1 MRKTLFVMIAML
13 STLLVY
19 AQEESLVLPSKVKV
33 GRPNILEH
41 QPCHLEELQKEF
53 CAERKWGT
61 RKTLKE
67 FWFVYSDR
75 SNNTLY
81 SDANKTRKLE
91 ATLAFKQEVVIA
103 EVQGDMALVY
113 EDRHRTGIFPTIPQ
127 DDAKCLGW
135 IPMDHLLLWDK
146 CPTDRRGVQYKA
158 LISMNLNMLK
168 GEFEKF
174 KNKYYEHPEND
185 NNPKELSRDMNFYFI
200 MKERNGRALL
210 SKRPTIGDGGLY
222 GWVDYSAFSRWDQRS
237 CLEPNWDPIFVED
250 HKGKN
255 VAVYHE
261 KDLESRV
268 THWEYGKSNGD
279 VDRWYEYRMDPAQ
292 FRFPILDQVVE
303 GDNIIHCTAFSNL
316 NGGLAN
322 YDKGNREVT
331 EDVEKI
337 RKMRGRMNL
346 IFVVEAT
353 TEMKDY
359 FPAIK
364 ESIKKC
370 EGLAEQ
376 GLNVKVGAVLYR
388 GVAQGASGIETVPL
402 TNYDDPMLNKKLE
415 AMNANGKITE
425 KNRDVALSL
434 ALEKAADPEYM
445 GYNKDHNTLLLI
457 VGSRGAPEDDRTF
470 ESSQLQDKL
479 LENNVQVMSIQVVRN
494 TTGSWVNFFDQTM
507 ALIKMN
513 VARQYQAIG
522 DKQKFIQA
530 EGRDGYNFYSEKN
543 SNKSVLFA
551 EFRYP
556 KKLGKALL
564 PTEVTS
570 YIDSGIN
577 KFSEISEEWAN
588 HFEEALGEI
597 EFDPEF
603 LVHHLTPEGY
613 QQWKKVKA
621 ISAIEGYTKLKDDG
635 DNQKCWNYILYFSGD
650 ELSALIN
657 EMKDVYDAAKEG
669 SGDRKPYIEAMRA
682 IIKSHLGQYDD
693 KNIDSKDVDEL
704 QRLLYG
710 LNVHNDDKDHNYT
723 LRDIQDPKKVSSAVY
738 QTILDNFVKKYERLK
753 EIQER
758 YTYRVLLGKDYYYWI
773 PIEYLPY

>member
-1 MRKTLFVMIAML
+1 MRKTLFVIIAML

-19 AQEESLVLPSKVKV
+19 AQEVSLVLPSKVKV
-33 GRPNILEH
+33 GRPDILEH

-103 EVQGDMALVY
+103 DVQGDMALVY
-113 EDRHRTGIFPTIPQ
+113 EDRHRKGTFPRIPQ

-168 GEFEKF
+168 GEFDNF

-185 NNPKELSRDMNFYFI
+185 NNPKELSKDMNFYFI

-210 SKRPTIGDGGLY
+210 SKRPTIGNGGLY

-250 HKGKN
+250 HKGQD
-255 VAVYHE
+255 VAVYYD
-261 KDLESRV
+261 KDLKSRV
-268 THWEYGKSNGD
+268 THWEYGESNGD

-322 YDKGNREVT
+322 YDEGNREVT

-370 EGLAEQ
+370 EGLSGQ

-388 GVAQGASGIETVPL
+388 GVAQGASGIETVAL
-402 TNYDDPMLNKKLE
+402 TNYDDPLLNEKVE
-415 AMNANGKITE
+415 AKNANGKITGE
-425 KNRDVALSL
+425 KRDVALSL

-457 VGSRGAPEDDRTF
+457 VGSRGAPEDDMAF

-479 LENNVQVMSIQVVRN
+479 LENNVQVMSIQVARN
-494 TTGSWVNFFDQTM
+494 TTGSWVNFFEQTR

-513 VARQYQAIG
+513 VARQYKAIG
-522 DKQKFIQA
+522 DKQKFNQA
-530 EGRDGYNFYSEKN
+530 EEGDGYNFYSEKN
-543 SNKSVLFA
+543 RHKSVLFA
-551 EFRYP
+551 EFRYS
-556 KKLGKALL
+556 KEMGKALS
-564 PTEVTS
+564 PAEVTA

-577 KFSEISEEWAN
+577 KFSEISEEWAD

-597 EFDPEF
+597 EFDPQF
-603 LVHHLTPEGY
+603 LVHHLGQEGY

-621 ISAIEGYTKLKDDG
+621 ISAIEGYTKLKDG
-635 DNQKCWNYILYFSGD
+635 DNQKYWNYILYFSGD

-657 EMKDVYDAAKEG
+657 EMKDVYDAAKEE